1 MLSHKFRV
9 NTWAKR
15 KQTPKDHFHFLMNS
29 TNAQRS
35 FIHEVTSQMLGH
47 KPSNLWGVPVPHE
60 FRVHADKDTLHFV
73 RHASKQAPHEFG
85 RLISSHKKASGWTGA
100 FADAISSGAKTAA
113 KYGKT
118 AALWAI
124 KNSDNIKTGVGIVK
138 GLVQTGTSIAQI
150 AGVMGQGRKD
160 QLDAIAA
167 AINKH
172 VQEDYGT
179 KKPKEPK
186 KGGSFGKIL
195 I

>member
-9 NTWAKR
+9 NAWAKR

-60 FRVHADKDTLHFV
+60 FRVHADKDTLHFI

-85 RLISSHKKASGWTGA
+85 RLISSHKKASGWITG
-100 FADAISSGAKTAA
+100 FGDAITSGAKAAA

-150 AGVMGQGRKD
+150 AGVMGQDRKD

-179 KKPKEPK
+179 KKEKPK
-186 KGGSFGKIL
+186 KGGSFGKVL

>member
-9 NTWAKR
+9 NAWAKR

-60 FRVHADKDTLHFV
+60 FRVHADKDTLNFV

-85 RLISSHKKASGWTGA
+85 RLISSHKKASGWAGA
-100 FADAISSGAKTAA
+100 FSDIISDGAKTAA
-113 KYGKT
+113 KYGKNV
-118 AALWAI
+118 AQWAI

-150 AGVMGQGRKD
+150 AGLMGSDRKN
-160 QLDAIAA
+160 QLDAIAEA
-167 AINKH
+167 VNKH
-172 VQEDYGT
+172 IQEDYGT
-179 KKPKEPK
+179 KKPKDK
-186 KGGSFGKIL
+186 KGGSFGKVL

>member
-9 NTWAKR
+9 NAWAKR

-60 FRVHADKDTLHFV
+60 FRVHADKDTLHFI

-85 RLISSHKKASGWTGA
+85 RLISSHKKASGWITG
-100 FADAISSGAKTAA
+100 FGDAITSGAKAAA

-150 AGVMGQGRKD
+150 AGLMGSDTKD
-160 QLDAIAA
+160 QLDAIADA
-167 AINKH
+167 VNKNI
-172 VQEDYGT
+172 QENLGT
-179 KKPKEPK
+179 KKEKPK
-186 KGGSFGKIL
+186 KGGSFGKVL

>member
-9 NTWAKR
+9 NAWAKR

-60 FRVHADKDTLHFV
+60 FRVHADKDTLHFI

-85 RLISSHKKASGWTGA
+85 RLISSHKKASGWTSA
-100 FADAISSGAKTAA
+100 FGDAITSGAKAAA

-150 AGVMGQGRKD
+150 AGVMGQDRKD
-160 QLDAIAA
+160 QLDAIADA
-167 AINKH
+167 VNKH
-172 VQEDYGT
+172 IQENLGT
-179 KKPKEPK
+179 KKEKPK
-186 KGGSFGKIL
+186 KGGSFGKVL